1 MVATM
6 KTTKILSMIALAAT
20 LVGCWEH
27 EDKPKKD
34 EQKSELEL
42 DCKNPRN
49 KEEEQGCIDKALSK
63 RTVNTDGTA
72 KHF

>member
-1 MVATM
+1 M

-34 EQKSELEL
+34 EQKVELEL
-42 DCKNPRN
+42 DCNSTRN
-49 KEEEQGCIDKALSK
+49 KEENQECIDKELSR
-63 RTVNTDGTA
+63 RTVNTNGTA